1 MMISM
6 GYQSGGPEWECSPL
20 ATLGFPEPLRTADVQ
35 YVISKL
41 PTIEDILKKGPKKS
55 YMAQLGCLEREG
67 FNAALPADSN
77 PLVLSAAFDALS
89 EGSGTVN
96 KSSLIAIHSFLP
108 NTTLLGDLAAPGPAT
123 KMLQSWKQAD
133 GIEAFKKDL
142 LVSNVRKFSAFA
154 VFFFL
159 IALVLDLI
167 VESGQNAF
175 LS

>member
-1 MMISM
+1 M

-67 FNAALPADSN
+67 FNAALPLDSN

-89 EGSGTVN
+89 EGSGTEK
-96 KSSLIAIHSFLP
+96 KSSLIAVDTVIPSSQCH
-108 NTTLLGDLAAPGPAT
+108 T
-123 KMLQSWKQAD
+123 
-133 GIEAFKKDL
+133 I
-142 LVSNVRKFSAFA
+142 R
-154 VFFFL
+154 
-159 IALVLDLI
+159 
-167 VESGQNAF
+167 
-175 LS
+175 